1 MSCLV
6 AAVLTLLEKENKFR
20 HIAGQLFKKLL
31 PQFRLERDKIYQKLM
46 SWRSLKSFKEVTR
59 QIKVCKVVR
68 CMQPLIHVFHLLN
81 QKKNPHFVLPSDF
94 VSPVFKRKALHSNKG
109 SKSPSPVKKLKV
121 IALHPEEIW
130 FILSWPQMLTKY
142 CINVGEWITLYTGP
156 YLNDL
161 WLTLRLGKV
170 VLVFK

>member
-6 AAVLTLLEKENKFR
+6 AAVLTLLETY
-20 HIAGQLFKKLL
+20 
-31 PQFRLERDKIYQKLM
+31 LERDKIYQKLM

-59 QIKVCKVVR
+59 QIKVYKVVR
-68 CMQPLIHVFHLLN
+68 CMQSLIHVFHLLN

-142 CINVGEWITLYTGP
+142 CINVGEWITLNTGP

-161 WLTLRLGKV
+161 WLALRLEKF